1 MKFVIAWFCSVA
13 KVTHLLHVNNTHET
27 KVYKRIF
34 TLPCFNK
41 LKKKQKKTNQNKI
54 KTETKKQTNKQQLE
68 KILISSN

>member
-41 LKKKQKKTNQNKI
+41 LKQKNKTKQNKNRN
-54 KTETKKQTNKQQLE
+54 KKVNKQTTTRKNLN
-68 KILISSN
+68 I